1 MPAVRAAS
9 RAGARTGAKTRTP
22 SRARR
27 RSRATL
33 GMKLGAWAR
42 AQVRS
47 VHYRKESRLAVAA
60 LAIAAVLGLGGLLA
74 VASGAAD
81 DAGKAIASATA
92 GAARGA
98 GLAVRQVTP
107 QAPDGGPLTE
117 ARRAQVL
124 EAAAVPPGGVMFAID
139 PGAIRARVEKLA
151 WVESARVLRLWPDQ
165 LVIIATPRRPVALW
179 QKDGRFAMIDGSG
192 AALSGFAARP
202 VSGLPLVVGAEAGA
216 AAPALLA
223 ALGARPAIQE
233 RTAAAI
239 YVDARRWTLQL
250 ASGAS
255 VLLPAQGIEGALDQ
269 LVALQADMG
278 LLDRPLDRIDLRHKG
293 ALLVRLRGE
302 ESPAAPAPNPV

>member
-202 VSGLPLVVGAEAGA
+202 VSGAEAGA